1 MESKARNRV
10 LGVVALTALLASGEG
25 VAQERDRPQEA
36 QVGPGM
42 VLDEDGGRRLP
53 KPADAL
59 RAFWDPSILPHPEN
73 WAARTQPAIAVL
85 RQEYERYPATEL
97 DALAAALA
105 DSILA
110 SEVPEDMTEEYRLQ
124 DDIFWTL
131 RLAAIGDGDRDG
143 APHTGSFDA
152 LVRIYETIVA
162 RALADGGTDPVE
174 ELERSRGPS
183 GDWQLTSALQAIFSA
198 DRTGRGADYV
208 LAVVAANEPPNIED
222 VWPMRLGSL
231 WCEAADIVRQNS
243 GRGDHPRKG
252 ELPPLAQDDEMF
264 YQLCG
269 YH

>member
-1 MESKARNRV
+1 M
-10 LGVVALTALLASGEG
+10 LVALLSPGEV
-25 VAQERDRPQEA
+25 VAQERERPKEILL
-36 QVGPGM
+36 GPGM
-42 VLDEDGGRRLP
+42 VLDEDGGWRLP
-53 KPADAL
+53 TPADAL
-59 RAFWDPSILPHPEN
+59 RAFWEPSILPHPEN
-73 WAARTQPAIAVL
+73 WAARTEPAIAVL
-85 RQEYERYPATEL
+85 RQEYERRSTVEL
-97 DALAAALA
+97 DALANALA

-110 SEVPEDMTEEYRLQ
+110 SDMTEEYRLQ

-131 RLAAIGDGDRDG
+131 RLAAIGDADRDG

-162 RALADGGTDPVE
+162 QALADGGTDPVE